1 MFSKGKKNHGI
12 SIQVADKADPVSGPN
27 FDRLDRKRT
36 RSKPLKPVGFVS
48 SRYKKSAKES
58 LEAATKTPKD
68 DDLEN
73 YTNIAEFG
81 EWERHTRGIGAKLVQ
96 KMGYETGKGL
106 GKNLQGR
113 STIVEAQFRTG
124 RQGFGT
130 CGKKNRPSK
139 NFVKSETDE
148 KVVEN
153 FVEKFQNLKMEDH
166 KATGRKKINCVYKS
180 VNQTYKSAHNSKVKI
195 IDLTEK
201 EQRILTSFH
210 EFFILKIKMMV

>member
-1 MFSKGKKNHGI
+1 MGEAYPRN
-12 SIQVADKADPVSGPN
+12 
-27 FDRLDRKRT
+27 
-36 RSKPLKPVGFVS
+36 RSQIL
-48 SRYKKSAKES
+48 
-58 LEAATKTPKD
+58 
-68 DDLEN
+68 
-73 YTNIAEFG
+73 
-81 EWERHTRGIGAKLVQ
+81 Q

-153 FVEKFQNLKMEDH
+153 FVEKFQNLKMEDD
-166 KATGRKKINCVYKS
+166 KATGRKKINYVYKS